1 MDYGKT
7 VRLRKGNVEIIVV
20 SDRFQVYDDRPFLM
34 TGCDLSQ
41 AKVLG
46 LKSMNHFKGYF
57 QHTADAI
64 VTADPPGVCPIDL
77 KLYPYQ
83 NLLRPILPLDDEKD
97 IPNIKDWDVPKK

>member
-1 MDYGKT
+1 
-7 VRLRKGNVEIIVV
+7 
-20 SDRFQVYDDRPFLM
+20 M

-41 AKVLG
+41 ARVLG

-64 VTADPPGVCPIDL
+64 VTADPPGTCPIDL

-83 NLLRPILPLDDEKD
+83 RVCRPILPLDDESQ
-97 IPNIKDWDVPKK
+97 IEFTPDWGKNQEV